1 MSGAPVLAAPL
12 QPLRPERA
20 AITNNSISERR
31 TRLEIAMSD
40 PFKIV
45 GEEWESPP
53 AFADALRE
61 RLEIIKDL
69 VERFGLLAE
78 GLPETAYTDDEWR
91 IVERAAHA
99 VEEAAERAD
108 EGYVAVMYDSHAW
121 YRIMESL
128 DEIRARLAS
137 AIGVMDQIRGRTEA
151 PGEAK

>member
-1 MSGAPVLAAPL
+1 
-12 QPLRPERA
+12 
-20 AITNNSISERR
+20 
-31 TRLEIAMSD
+31 MSD

-61 RLEIIKDL
+61 RLEVIEGL

-78 GLPETAYTDDEWR
+78 ELPDNAYTDDEWR
-91 IVERAAHA
+91 VVEKAANA

-128 DEIRARLAS
+128 ETIRARLAS
-137 AIGVMDQIRGRTEA
+137 AIGVMDQIRARGEWS
-151 PGEAK
+151 GEAK